1 MLRAG
6 PILAALTVAAFA
18 AGIDAEARVACP
30 PAGARLADR
39 DGSSAVYWREGDV
52 LLCRG
57 AQRTAVTHRENGD
70 VANEPPA
77 IDLAGGRVV
86 GFAASINDA
95 PGSDF
100 IVAVENVGADQPVLY
115 SASNRGDGITSLR
128 VLSDGSV
135 AWIECTKP
143 GASLLYRGEVRCGN
157 STRAVFRHRASDGR
171 RARPELLAFSPRIK
185 AYSLRLDGTRLSWV
199 QAGGRRSADLR

>member
-1 MLRAG
+1 VLRATAVV
-6 PILAALTVAAFA
+6 AALTVVVFA

-57 AQRTAVTHRENGD
+57 VRRTAVTDRENGD

-86 GFAASINDA
+86 GYAASINDA

-100 IVAVENVGADQPVLY
+100 IVSVENVGDDQPVLY
-115 SASNRGDGITSLR
+115 RASNRGDGVTSLR

-143 GASLLYRGEVRCGN
+143 GASLLNHGEVKCGN
-157 STRAVFRHRASDGR
+157 STREILRHRVRDGR
-171 RARPELLAFSPRIK
+171 KARPEVLARSPHIK
-185 AYSLRLDGTRLSWV
+185 AYSLRLDGTRISWV
-199 QAGGRRSADLR
+199 QAGRRRSANLR